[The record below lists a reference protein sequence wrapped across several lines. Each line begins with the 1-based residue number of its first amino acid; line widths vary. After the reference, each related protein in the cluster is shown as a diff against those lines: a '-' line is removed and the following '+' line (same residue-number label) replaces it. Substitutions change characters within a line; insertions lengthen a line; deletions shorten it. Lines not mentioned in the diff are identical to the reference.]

1 MLRRSA
7 YIGLLLLI
15 WLGSM
20 TLVMLWLD
28 AMLFGGRALGCFL
41 LAGGVGAAM
50 ATVALA
56 EEAAELRQ
64 SKGEPAIPRW
74 TQWWTQAGLFRI
86 PQPPQPWPANRAA
99 TGRTR
104 IFPPPTPRVRPL
116 HDLRRRGAAQD
127 QQCPPRPHLHPTT
140 VQGRFGRSES

>member
-64 SKGEPAIPRW
+64 SKGEPAIPR
-74 TQWWTQAGLFRI
+74 LRMI
-86 PQPPQPWPANRAA
+86 K
-99 TGRTR
+99 
-104 IFPPPTPRVRPL
+104 PL
-116 HDLRRRGAAQD
+116 L
-127 QQCPPRPHLHPTT
+127 
-140 VQGRFGRSES
+140 